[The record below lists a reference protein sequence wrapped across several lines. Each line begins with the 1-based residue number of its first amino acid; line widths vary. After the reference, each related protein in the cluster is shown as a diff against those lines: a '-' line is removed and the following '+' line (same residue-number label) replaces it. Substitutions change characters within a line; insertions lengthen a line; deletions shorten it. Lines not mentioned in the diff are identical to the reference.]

1 MSSGLRKLIHCT
13 LLTISIIVS
22 AYVLLQMTNNIFI
35 IVVMSV
41 TIAVYETIMQYVFAI
56 GKMLLKIGTVIA
68 ILGAIVCFLIY
79 GTYVFAYAVPTGI
92 EFYAQQIESQN
103 TRLEVTT
110 AEYDILIRQ
119 IKTNQDALDAYNLQ
133 MVKEAETGYGGQ
145 SEKVTKEYNKLLEE
159 QKELLERLQEVS
171 NKKTKMQANLFY
183 GLSKYLNPIIDIPP
197 GTLQFIM
204 FMTLFL
210 TIYLGLIFTSWDVT
224 PQNKVQKSSEQVFKV
239 LKVCKARKVLKVPKV
254 HRRVTKFVDASI
266 RDTLRV
272 NSPQKV
278 SEMTG
283 IPEEKCK
290 EYRAFLDALGVIETQ
305 PGASRVKYPKDVV
318 MKKVLKGWL
327 NEDFNIRRR

>member
-68 ILGAIVCFLIY
+68 ILGAIVCFLLY

-110 AEYDILIRQ
+110 TEYDILIRQ

-171 NKKTKMQANLFY
+171 NKKTKMQANLFC

-224 PQNKVQKSSEQVFKV
+224 PQNKVQKSSEKV
-239 LKVCKARKVLKVPKV
+239 LQSSKKVLQSSKKVPEELQ
-254 HRRVTKFVDASI
+254 RFVDASI

-327 NEDFNIRRR
+327 NADFNIRRR

>member
-41 TIAVYETIMQYVFAI
+41 TIAAYETIMQYVFAV

-68 ILGAIVCFLIY
+68 ILGAIVCFLLY

-110 AEYDILIRQ
+110 TEYDILIRQ

-159 QKELLERLQEVS
+159 QKELLERLREVS
-171 NKKTKMQANLFY
+171 DKKTKMQANLFY

-224 PQNKVQKSSEQVFKV
+224 PQNKAPKSSEKVSQSSKKV
-239 LKVCKARKVLKVPKV
+239 LQSSKKVPEELQ
-254 HRRVTKFVDASI
+254 RFVDASI

-327 NEDFNIRRR
+327 NADFNIRRR

>member
-41 TIAVYETIMQYVFAI
+41 TIAVYETIMQYVFAV

-183 GLSKYLNPIIDIPP
+183 GLSKYLNPIIDISP

-224 PQNKVQKSSEQVFKV
+224 PQNKVQKSSEKV
-239 LKVCKARKVLKVPKV
+239 LQSSEKVLQSSKKVPEELQ
-254 HRRVTKFVDASI
+254 RFVDASI

>member
-1 MSSGLRKLIHCT
+1 
-13 LLTISIIVS
+13 
-22 AYVLLQMTNNIFI
+22 
-35 IVVMSV
+35 
-41 TIAVYETIMQYVFAI
+41 
-56 GKMLLKIGTVIA
+56 
-68 ILGAIVCFLIY
+68 
-79 GTYVFAYAVPTGI
+79 
-92 EFYAQQIESQN
+92 
-103 TRLEVTT
+103 
-110 AEYDILIRQ
+110 
-119 IKTNQDALDAYNLQ
+119 
-133 MVKEAETGYGGQ
+133 
-145 SEKVTKEYNKLLEE
+145 
-159 QKELLERLQEVS
+159 
-171 NKKTKMQANLFY
+171 MQANLFC

-224 PQNKVQKSSEQVFKV
+224 PQNKVQKSSEKV
-239 LKVCKARKVLKVPKV
+239 LQSSEKVSQSSKKVPEELQ
-254 HRRVTKFVDASI
+254 RFVDASI

-318 MKKVLKGWL
+318 MKKVLKGG
-327 NEDFNIRRR
+327 

>member
-1 MSSGLRKLIHCT
+1 MSSGLRKLINYT

-22 AYVLLQMTNNIFI
+22 SYVFLQMPNNIFI
-35 IVVMSV
+35 MVVMFV

-68 ILGAIVCFLIY
+68 ILGAIVCFLLY

-92 EFYAQQIESQN
+92 EFFAQQIESQN
-103 TRLEVTT
+103 TRLEATT
-110 AEYDILIRQ
+110 TEYDILIRQ

-133 MVKEAETGYGGQ
+133 MVKEAQTGYGQ
-145 SEKVTKEYNKLLEE
+145 RATKVTEEYNKLLEE

-171 NKKTKMQANLFY
+171 NKKTEMQANLFY
-183 GLSKYLNPIIDIPP
+183 GLSKYLSPIIDVPP
-197 GTLQFIM
+197 DSLQFIM
-204 FMTLFL
+204 FMALFL

-224 PQNKVQKSSEQVFKV
+224 PQNKVQKSSEKV
-239 LKVCKARKVLKVPKV
+239 SQSSKKVPEELQ
-254 HRRVTKFVDASI
+254 RFVDASI

-278 SEMTG
+278 AEMTG

-318 MKKVLKGWL
+318 LKKIQKA
-327 NEDFNIRRR
+327 I

>member
-22 AYVLLQMTNNIFI
+22 AYVFLQMPNNIFI
-35 IVVMSV
+35 MIVMFV

-103 TRLEVTT
+103 TRLEATT
-110 AEYDILIRQ
+110 TEYDILIRQ

-224 PQNKVQKSSEQVFKV
+224 PQNKVQKSSEKV
-239 LKVCKARKVLKVPKV
+239 LQSSEKVLQSSKKVPEELQ
-254 HRRVTKFVDASI
+254 RFVDASI

>member
-110 AEYDILIRQ
+110 TEYEILIRQ

-210 TIYLGLIFTSWDVT
+210 TIYLGLIFTSWDLT
-224 PQNKVQKSSEQVFKV
+224 PQNKVQKSSEKV
-239 LKVCKARKVLKVPKV
+239 LQSSKKVLQSSKKVPEELQ
-254 HRRVTKFVDASI
+254 RFVDASI

>member
-41 TIAVYETIMQYVFAI
+41 TIAAYETIMQYVFAV

-68 ILGAIVCFLIY
+68 ILGAIVCFLLY

-110 AEYDILIRQ
+110 TEYDILIRQ

-159 QKELLERLQEVS
+159 QKELLERLREVS
-171 NKKTKMQANLFY
+171 DKKTKMQANLFY

-224 PQNKVQKSSEQVFKV
+224 PQNKVQKSSEKV
-239 LKVCKARKVLKVPKV
+239 LQSSKKVLQSSKKVPEELQ
-254 HRRVTKFVDASI
+254 RFVDASI

>member
-41 TIAVYETIMQYVFAI
+41 TIAAYETIMQYVFAI

-68 ILGAIVCFLIY
+68 ILGAIVCFLLY

-110 AEYDILIRQ
+110 TEYDILIRQ

-171 NKKTKMQANLFY
+171 DKKTKMQANLFY

-204 FMTLFL
+204 FMALFL

-224 PQNKVQKSSEQVFKV
+224 PQNKAPKSSEKV
-239 LKVCKARKVLKVPKV
+239 SQSSKKVPEELQ
-254 HRRVTKFVDASI
+254 RFVDASI

-278 SEMTG
+278 AEMTG

-318 MKKVLKGWL
+318 MKKVLKGL
-327 NEDFNIRRR
+327 KGVVE

>member
-110 AEYDILIRQ
+110 TEYDILIRQ

-133 MVKEAETGYGGQ
+133 MVKEAQTGYGGQ
-145 SEKVTKEYNKLLEE
+145 SE
-159 QKELLERLQEVS
+159 RLR
-171 NKKTKMQANLFY
+171 
-183 GLSKYLNPIIDIPP
+183 
-197 GTLQFIM
+197 
-204 FMTLFL
+204 
-210 TIYLGLIFTSWDVT
+210 
-224 PQNKVQKSSEQVFKV
+224 KS
-239 LKVCKARKVLKVPKV
+239 
-254 HRRVTKFVDASI
+254 T
-266 RDTLRV
+266 T
-272 NSPQKV
+272 N
-278 SEMTG
+278 
-283 IPEEKCK
+283 
-290 EYRAFLDALGVIETQ
+290 Y
-305 PGASRVKYPKDVV
+305 
-318 MKKVLKGWL
+318 
-327 NEDFNIRRR
+327 

>member
-1 MSSGLRKLIHCT
+1 MSSGLRKLINYT

-22 AYVLLQMTNNIFI
+22 AYVFLQMPNNIFI
-35 IVVMSV
+35 MIVMFV
-41 TIAVYETIMQYVFAI
+41 TIAVYETIMQYVFAL

-68 ILGAIVCFLIY
+68 ILGAIVCFLLY

-110 AEYDILIRQ
+110 TEYDILIRQ

-133 MVKEAETGYGGQ
+133 MVKEAETGYGQ
-145 SEKVTKEYNKLLEE
+145 RATKVTEEYNKLLEE
-159 QKELLERLQEVS
+159 QKELRERLQEVS
-171 NKKTKMQANLFY
+171 NKKSEMQANLFY

-204 FMTLFL
+204 FMTLFI

-224 PQNKVQKSSEQVFKV
+224 PQNKVQKSSKKV
-239 LKVCKARKVLKVPKV
+239 LQSSEKVLQSSKKVPEELQ
-254 HRRVTKFVDASI
+254 RFVDASI

-327 NEDFNIRRR
+327 NADFNIRRR